1 MHSQNKHSPFPPLL
15 TAQPALSQATGLF
28 IWLACGAT
36 AAYLALERGMRAD
49 RAHLDTDRAMID
61 LHWATLLQQQQEYE
75 AQQHDL
81 LTALYANDL
90 RERALAA
97 RENALPRS

>member
-1 MHSQNKHSPFPPLL
+1 MARQQPGYMHSRNTL
-15 TAQPALSQATGLF
+15 TAPPALTQAGGLF
-28 IWLACGAT
+28 IALACG
-36 AAYLALERGMRAD
+36 AAYLALER
-49 RAHLDTDRAMID
+49 AHLDTERAQLHTERAMID

-97 RENALPRS
+97 ARR